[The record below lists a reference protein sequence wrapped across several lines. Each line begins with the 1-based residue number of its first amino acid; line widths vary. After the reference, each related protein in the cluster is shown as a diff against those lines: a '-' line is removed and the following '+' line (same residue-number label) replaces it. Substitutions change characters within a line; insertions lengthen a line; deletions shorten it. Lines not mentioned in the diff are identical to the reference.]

1 MKRQAIDASPATCP
15 RFDHTRTDPPRLRR
29 RITHRALPLA
39 ALLAVLAACAPT
51 ATTPGSPLSPACSGP
66 EQVVPIPDANLAA
79 AVVRPGGTAPAG
91 GPGATCAQL
100 AAATRLSAA
109 GVTRLDG
116 LEYAVNLREITL
128 ADADVSTLAPLAGL
142 QQLEAVRVRGGS
154 LTTLATLTDLP
165 GLTML
170 EVTGNALTDISTVT
184 AFPRLLNVTLNDN
197 ALRDVSPLADL
208 PGVAWIEIDH
218 NQVTDLTPLAGVTT
232 LRIFKA
238 NHNQI
243 ADASAL
249 ANLPVL
255 RWVELQGNQ
264 LTDMAFVE
272 NLRLEILRLANNRIT
287 SLAPLARNPWLSKTA
302 IYDLRFNCI
311 DVDRTDP
318 FVADVLASR
327 SGIELDPQAEC
338 AAP

>member
-1 MKRQAIDASPATCP
+1 M
-15 RFDHTRTDPPRLRR
+15 
-29 RITHRALPLA
+29 A
-39 ALLAVLAACAPT
+39 AFAFLVLTACAPT
-51 ATTPGSPLSPACSGP
+51 ATTPGSGRDGALAFSPACSGP
-66 EQVVPIPDANLAA
+66 EQVVSIPDANLAA

-100 AAATRLSAA
+100 AALTRLRAA
-109 GVTRLDG
+109 GVTRLDS

-128 ADADVSTLAPLAGL
+128 PDAGVTTLAPLAGL
-142 QQLEAVRVRGGS
+142 PQLEAVRVRGGS

-165 GLTML
+165 GLTIL
-170 EVTGNALTDISTVT
+170 EVTGNALTDISGVT

-197 ALRDVSPLADL
+197 ALQDISPLAEL
-208 PGVAWIEIDH
+208 PDVAWIEVDH
-218 NQVTDLTPLAGVTT
+218 NQVTDLSPLAGNST

-255 RWVELQGNQ
+255 GWVELQGNQ

-272 NLRLEILRLANNRIT
+272 NLRIEILRLANNRIT
-287 SLAPLARNPWLSKTA
+287 SLAPLARNQQLSKVDT
-302 IYDLRFNCI
+302 IDLRFNCI
-311 DVDRTDP
+311 DLDRDDP
-318 FVADVLASR
+318 FIADLLAS
-327 SGIELDPQAEC
+327 GLAIDLDPQGEC
-338 AAP
+338 AQT